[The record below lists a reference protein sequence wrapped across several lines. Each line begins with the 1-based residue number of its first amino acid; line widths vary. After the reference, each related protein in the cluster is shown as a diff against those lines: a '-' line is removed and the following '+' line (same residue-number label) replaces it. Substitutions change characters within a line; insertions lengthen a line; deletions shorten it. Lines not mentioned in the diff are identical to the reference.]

1 MDARDR
7 YAQMTGDYKNAYRLL
22 ESDNEEGYYYTD
34 KMMERAVGLLN
45 NATDT
50 GEQTYFQTL
59 MEKRGPHKGSLL
71 SGTYGMSPMYGRE
84 NFLNIRDKTDMSKL
98 EKIYHGLQFMTD
110 RSQYPSAKL
119 GMMQGLF
126 DYMVDKFNDRK

>member
-34 KMMERAVGLLN
+34 KMMERAGGLLD

>member
-7 YAQMTGDYKNAYRLL
+7 YAQMTGDYQNAYRLL
-22 ESDNEEGYYYTD
+22 EGDEEGYYYTD
-34 KMMERAVGLLN
+34 KMMERAVGLLDS
-45 NATDT
+45 ATDT

-59 MEKRGPHKGSLL
+59 LEKRGPHTGSFLG
-71 SGTYGMSPMYGRE
+71 GTYGMSPEYGRE
-84 NFLNIRDKTDMSKL
+84 NFTNIREQDDMGKL
-98 EKIYHGLQFMTD
+98 EKFYHGLQFMTD

>member
-7 YAQMTGDYKNAYRLL
+7 YAQMTGDYKNAYKLL
-22 ESDNEEGYYYTD
+22 ESDQEGYFYND
-34 KMMERAVGLLN
+34 KLMERAVGLLDQ
-45 NATDT
+45 ATDT
-50 GEQTYFQTL
+50 GEETYFRDL
-59 MEKRGPHKGSLL
+59 MERKGILAGSLL
-71 SGTYGMSPMYGRE
+71 AGTYGMSPMYGRE

-110 RSQYPSAKL
+110 RSKYPLAKV

-126 DYMVDKFNDRK
+126 DYMVDRFNDRE

>member
-7 YAQMTGDYKNAYRLL
+7 YAQMTGDYKNAYKLL
-22 ESDNEEGYYYTD
+22 ESDQEGYYYND
-34 KMMERAVGLLN
+34 KLMERAVGLLDQ
-45 NATDT
+45 ATDT
-50 GEQTYFQTL
+50 GEETYFRDL
-59 MEKRGPHKGSLL
+59 MERKGILAGSLL
-71 SGTYGMSPMYGRE
+71 AGTYGMSPMYGRE

-110 RSQYPSAKL
+110 RSKYPLAKV

-126 DYMVDKFNDRK
+126 DYMVDRFNDRE

>member
-1 MDARDR
+1 MDARGK
-7 YAQMTGDYKNAYRLL
+7 YAQMTGDYQNAYKLL
-22 ESDNEEGYYYTD
+22 ESDEEGYYYTD

-59 MEKRGPHKGSLL
+59 MEKKGPHTGSLL
-71 SGTYGMSPMYGRE
+71 GGTYGMSPMYGRE
-84 NFLNIRDKTDMSKL
+84 NFTNIREQEGMGKL
-98 EKIYHGLQFMTD
+98 EKFYHGLQFMTD
-110 RSQYPSAKL
+110 RSKYPMAKV

-126 DYMVDKFNDRK
+126 DYMVDRFNDGK

>member
-7 YAQMTGDYKNAYRLL
+7 YAQITGDYENAYRLL
-22 ESDNEEGYYYTD
+22 EGDEEGYYYTD
-34 KMMERAVGLLN
+34 KMMERAVGLLDS
-45 NATDT
+45 ATDT

-59 MEKRGPHKGSLL
+59 MEKRGPHTGSFLG
-71 SGTYGMSPMYGRE
+71 GTYGMSPEYGRE
-84 NFLNIRDKTDMSKL
+84 NFANIREQDDMGKL
-98 EKIYHGLQFMTD
+98 GKIYQGLQFMTD
-110 RSQYPSAKL
+110 RRQYPSAKL

>member
-34 KMMERAVGLLN
+34 KMMERAVGLLD

-59 MEKRGPHKGSLL
+59 MEKKGPHTGSLL
-71 SGTYGMSPMYGRE
+71 AGTYGMSPMYGRE
-84 NFLNIRDKTDMSKL
+84 NFTNIREQEDMSKF

-110 RSQYPSAKL
+110 RSKYPLAKV

-126 DYMVDKFNDRK
+126 DYMVDRYNDRK

>member
-7 YAQMTGDYKNAYRLL
+7 YAQMTGDYKNAYKLL
-22 ESDNEEGYYYTD
+22 ESDQEGYFYND
-34 KMMERAVGLLN
+34 KLMERAVGLLDQ
-45 NATDT
+45 ATDT
-50 GEQTYFQTL
+50 GEETYFRDL
-59 MEKRGPHKGSLL
+59 MERKGILAGSLL
-71 SGTYGMSPMYGRE
+71 AGTYGMLPMYGRE

-110 RSQYPSAKL
+110 RSKYPLAKV

-126 DYMVDKFNDRK
+126 DYMVDRFNDRE